1 MTRHPAATRGLVNDE
16 VRVLKPHDSED
27 EMTTGRLHRWLAAG
41 VLCVGLGAL
50 ASAQQ
55 EGGGPIT
62 IAFSDPSRPGR
73 LRIELLHGTITIKG
87 VDRRD
92 VAIEVRQRGGK
103 PLARSPEPPGLR
115 RLTQNASFTVN
126 EDANEVRVESA
137 SFSRALELDI
147 QVPLRTSLKLSAVN
161 GDGIA
166 VEGVE
171 GDIEI
176 ESVNGLVS
184 LVDVA
189 GSVVANSV
197 NAPVRATLTRMTAQK
212 AMAFTS
218 FNGAVDV
225 TLPHAV
231 KASFKLRSDQG
242 DVFTDFDIDL
252 RPATAPAAEETRPRG
267 RYRLEVNRAI
277 YGTVGGGGPEIELRS
292 FNGNVYL
299 RRGQ

>member
-1 MTRHPAATRGLVNDE
+1 M
-16 VRVLKPHDSED
+16 
-27 EMTTGRLHRWLAAG
+27 
-41 VLCVGLGAL
+41 
-50 ASAQQ
+50 
-55 EGGGPIT
+55 
-62 IAFSDPSRPGR
+62 
-73 LRIELLHGTITIKG
+73 
-87 VDRRD
+87 
-92 VAIEVRQRGGK
+92 
-103 PLARSPEPPGLR
+103 
-115 RLTQNASFTVN
+115 
-126 EDANEVRVESA
+126 
-137 SFSRALELDI
+137 
-147 QVPLRTSLKLSAVN
+147 
-161 GDGIA
+161 
-166 VEGVE
+166 
-171 GDIEI
+171 
-176 ESVNGLVS
+176 
-184 LVDVA
+184 A

-225 TLPHAV
+225 TLPQAV